1 MQIRHLFCASVL
13 SIALSI
19 GAQAALAAQG
29 GTHFL
34 ADRHVER
41 GVACEACHGVK
52 TPQAGATVET
62 AQCNSCHKSLD
73 EVAKRTAKLD
83 PNPHYNHLV
92 GLNCTECHRG
102 HQKSVNMCAS
112 CHNIKFDVP

>member
-1 MQIRHLFCASVL
+1 MQVRHLFCASVL
-13 SIALSI
+13 AVALSVS
-19 GAQAALAAQG
+19 AQAEEN

-52 TPQAGATVET
+52 TPQPGATVET

-73 EVAKRTAKLD
+73 DVAKRTEKLD

-102 HQKSVNMCAS
+102 HQKSVNMCGS
-112 CHNIKFDVP
+112 CHNLQFKVP

>member
-34 ADRHVER
+34 TDRHVER

-62 AQCNSCHKSLD
+62 AQCNTCHKSLD

-83 PNPHYNHLV
+83 PNLHYNHLV

-102 HQKSVNMCAS
+102 HQKSVRKLPQ
-112 CHNIKFDVP
+112 HQV

>member
-1 MQIRHLFCASVL
+1 MQVRHLFCASVL
-13 SIALSI
+13 AVALSVS
-19 GAQAALAAQG
+19 AQAAEN

-52 TPQAGATVET
+52 TPQPGATVET

-73 EVAKRTAKLD
+73 DVAKRTEKLD
-83 PNPHYNHLV
+83 PNPHYNLSLIH
-92 GLNCTECHRG
+92 
-102 HQKSVNMCAS
+102 
-112 CHNIKFDVP
+112 I